1 MPGEVKCAKKVQAPY
16 CSLGYVFLY
25 KYGNREFLR
34 KLEMAAKKKK
44 YPVLP
49 LRDIVVYPK
58 MIVPLF
64 VGRDKSIRA
73 LQSVVDSDG
82 NIILATQKEAAIE
95 DPQADDIYDIG
106 TLGTVVQMLKLPD
119 GTVKV
124 LIEGME
130 RVKILKYVKNKEF
143 LEAEAEVVPEVR
155 DEDGIELAALV
166 RAVLSQF
173 EEYVKLSKKTP
184 PEVLVSV
191 NQIEDYG
198 KLADTIAA
206 HLSLKISEK
215 QALLEGKTLA
225 ERFEKILGFMDA
237 ELTVLEVENKIKT
250 RVKKQMEKSQ
260 KEYYLNEQMKAIQK
274 ELGDGDE
281 DSEITEYMKKIEK
294 TKLSKEAKE
303 KALAEVKKLKSM
315 SAMSSEATVV
325 RNYLDWLLDIPWK
338 KRSKVNKDLNK
349 ALEILE
355 KDHYGLEKVKERIVE
370 YLAVQ
375 ARADKVKGPILC
387 LVGPPG
393 VGKTSLGKS
402 IARATGRSFVRAS
415 LGGMRD
421 EAEIRGHRRTY
432 IGSMPGKIIKGMK
445 KAATSNPL
453 FLLDE
458 IDKLGNDYR
467 GDPSSALLEVLDP
480 EQNSSFND
488 HYLEVDYDLSDVMFV
503 TTANSL
509 DMPRP
514 LLDRM
519 EIIRLSGY
527 TEEEKIE
534 IAKRH
539 LIPKIFNENAV
550 KKQELDISEDAIRD
564 IIRYYTREAGVR
576 NLERELS
583 TIARKAVKEILLS
596 QGKKTKVNVT
606 PKNLEK
612 YLGVI
617 KYRYG
622 EAEQK
627 DHVGVTTG
635 LAWTEV
641 GGDILFIEAVDMPGK
656 GKVTETGKL
665 GDVMKESIE
674 TAYSVVRAHCR
685 ELGINPEI
693 FEKTDIHVHV
703 PEGATPKD
711 GPSAGIAMYT
721 TLVSVLTK
729 IPVRKDVA
737 MTGEITLQGRV
748 LPIGGL
754 KEKLLAALRGGIKT
768 VIIPKDNE
776 KDLAEIPDNV
786 KKGMKIIPVSEVSEV
801 INIALNGKVEPL
813 KQICRCEDV
822 IEPVCSQRQ

>member
-1 MPGEVKCAKKVQAPY
+1 MAGKK
-16 CSLGYVFLY
+16 
-25 KYGNREFLR
+25 NT
-34 KLEMAAKKKK
+34 

-64 VGRDKSIRA
+64 VGREKSIRA
-73 LQSVVDSDG
+73 LQDVVDKDQ
-82 NIILATQKEAAIE
+82 NIILATQKNAATE
-95 DPQADDIYDIG
+95 DPTSDDVFHV
-106 TLGTVVQMLKLPD
+106 GTVGTVLQMLKLPD

-130 RVKILKYVKNKEF
+130 RVKITKFLKNPDYMEVQAEILPDAVENDTE
-143 LEAEAEVVPEVR
+143 LE
-155 DEDGIELAALV
+155 ALV

-191 NQIEDYG
+191 NQIEDNS
-198 KLADTIAA
+198 KLADTIAS
-206 HLSLKISEK
+206 HLALKINDK
-215 QALLEGKTLA
+215 QALLEGRTLKD
-225 ERFEKILGFMDA
+225 RFEKILGFMDT
-237 ELTVLEVENKIKT
+237 ELTLLEVENKIKT

-274 ELGDGDE
+274 ELGDNDE
-281 DSEITEYMKKIEK
+281 EGEISDYLARIEK
-294 TKLSKEAKE
+294 TKLSKEAKD
-303 KALAEVKKLKSM
+303 KALAEVKKLKNM
-315 SAMSSEATVV
+315 SGMSSEATVI

-338 KRSKVNKDLNK
+338 KRSKVNKDISK
-349 ALEILE
+349 AMEVLE
-355 KDHYGLEKVKERIVE
+355 KDHYGLDKVKERIVE

-402 IARATGRSFVRAS
+402 IAKATGRSFVRTS

-432 IGSMPGKIIKGMK
+432 IGSMPGKMIKGMK
-445 KAATSNPL
+445 KAGTSNPL

-458 IDKLGNDYR
+458 IDKLGNDWR

-480 EQNSSFND
+480 EQNTCFND

-527 TEEEKIE
+527 TEDEKIE

-539 LIPKIFNENAV
+539 LIPKIFAENAV
-550 KKQELDISEDAIRD
+550 KKDELTIKEEAIRD

-596 QGKKTKVNVT
+596 KGQKKQLEVNA
-606 PKNLEK
+606 KNLDK
-612 YLGVI
+612 YLGI
-617 KYRYG
+617 KRYSFG
-622 EAEQK
+622 EAEQQ
-627 DHVGVTTG
+627 DHIGVTTG

-656 GKVTETGKL
+656 GKITQTGKL
-665 GDVMKESIE
+665 GEVMKESIE
-674 TAYSVVRAHCR
+674 TAYSVVRAHSKDLGLILKFLRRRISISMCRR
-685 ELGINPEI
+685 ELHR
-693 FEKTDIHVHV
+693 KTGH
-703 PEGATPKD
+703 PQ
-711 GPSAGIAMYT
+711 
-721 TLVSVLTK
+721 VLQC
-729 IPVRKDVA
+729 IPHW
-737 MTGEITLQGRV
+737 
-748 LPIGGL
+748 
-754 KEKLLAALRGGIKT
+754 
-768 VIIPKDNE
+768 
-776 KDLAEIPDNV
+776 
-786 KKGMKIIPVSEVSEV
+786 
-801 INIALNGKVEPL
+801 
-813 KQICRCEDV
+813 CRY
-822 IEPVCSQRQ
+822 